1 MLSKPNFPA
10 LELKNFHF
18 QWPGQ
23 QAFTLDIPAVS
34 LAVGQHLFIRGASG
48 SGKTTLLNLLCGI
61 HALTKGEIFIG
72 GQRFQPLSG
81 AKRDAMRAR
90 NIGVVFQQLN
100 LISYLSVLDNVLL
113 AAEFAG
119 KALPAARTRAKA
131 LLTAL
136 GMGETLWE
144 KPAQQLS
151 VGQQQRVAIARALLN
166 EPALLIADEPTS
178 ALDADNRDA
187 FIRLLLSEADRC
199 GTTVIFVSHD
209 AQLATF
215 FGSLLQME
223 NLAAG
228 VVQTNAATAV
238 GAKEQTAEI
247 SQLTQSATGEQA
259 SC

>member
-23 QAFTLDIPAVS
+23 QTFRLDIPTVS

-61 HALTKGEIFIG
+61 HTLTKGEIYIG
-72 GQRFQPLSG
+72 GQLFQPLSG
-81 AKRDAMRAR
+81 AKRDAIRAQ

-113 AAEFAG
+113 AAEFA
-119 KALPAARTRAKA
+119 KNKLAHATSRAKT

-136 GMGETLWE
+136 DMAEALWH
-144 KPAQQLS
+144 KPAQHLS

-187 FIRLLLSEADRC
+187 FIRLMLAEADRC

-209 AQLATF
+209 AQLASY
-215 FGSLLQME
+215 FGSVLQMDQ
-223 NLAAG
+223 LSAG
-228 VVQTNAATAV
+228 VQPSVRFAGAVAACQPVVNAEEAR
-238 GAKEQTAEI
+238 
-247 SQLTQSATGEQA
+247 
-259 SC
+259 

>member
-1 MLSKPNFPA
+1 VLSKPNFPA

-23 QAFTLDIPAVS
+23 QVFQLDIPALS

-61 HALTKGEIFIG
+61 HTLTEGEILIG
-72 GQRFQPLSG
+72 GQKFQPLSG

-90 NIGVVFQQLN
+90 RIGVVFQQLN

-119 KALPAARTRAKA
+119 KSMADAMVRAKS

-136 GMGETLWE
+136 GMHQSLWD
-144 KPAQQLS
+144 KAAQQLS

-187 FIRLLLSEADRC
+187 FIRLLLQEADRC

-209 AQLATF
+209 VQLAGYF
-215 FGSLLQME
+215 ASMLQMD

-228 VVQTNAATAV
+228 VLPCPALMLEKPSNPDSN
-238 GAKEQTAEI
+238 KEHVV
-247 SQLTQSATGEQA
+247 
-259 SC
+259 C

>member
-1 MLSKPNFPA
+1 VLSKPNFPA

-23 QAFTLDIPAVS
+23 NHFALDIPPVS
-34 LAVGQHLFIRGASG
+34 LRVGQHLFIRGASG

-61 HALTKGEIFIG
+61 HTLTQGEIYIG
-72 GQRFQPLSG
+72 GQLFQPLSG
-81 AKRDAMRAR
+81 AKRDAIRAR

-113 AAEFAG
+113 AAQFAG
-119 KALPAARTRAKA
+119 KALPNAQQRAND

-136 GMGETLWE
+136 GMHQSLWQ

-187 FIRLLLSEADRC
+187 FIKSRLCHNGRPLPA
-199 GTTVIFVSHD
+199 VI
-209 AQLATF
+209 
-215 FGSLLQME
+215 
-223 NLAAG
+223 
-228 VVQTNAATAV
+228 
-238 GAKEQTAEI
+238 
-247 SQLTQSATGEQA
+247 
-259 SC
+259 